1 MKKTIKL
8 IFLIMFLGCTAS
20 KSILLNENDLINFN
34 KTKEELI
41 YIAKNNQN
49 QDIDKFFEKGFKN
62 DIILKELKK
71 INSSDFV
78 IIIPENEIRVLSNGN
93 LKTLVV
99 ITYQTNTMYYTVYW
113 KKYGD
118 TWKISNI
125 EEQN

>member
-49 QDIDKFFEKGFKN
+49 QDIDKFFEKGLKN